1 MTASEIADARL
12 QSLPANELRKDFRM
26 SIEIDKV
33 KINNHLNDVEQ
44 FNDISDTYQQD
55 LKRKF
60 KKKWKDEKISGKF
73 IPDSD
78 IEIVGDNLNDFN
90 RVFPKES
97 SAEKVLQHNLLT
109 RQKTDIAQ
117 TNLEEEKI
125 EVISKKLSLVEVSE
139 KTNADPNEPEKKAL
153 LKKTFVIGQSE
164 RKTTQESSRKS
175 STPD

>member
-109 RQKTDIAQ
+109 RQKTDIA
-117 TNLEEEKI
+117 
-125 EVISKKLSLVEVSE
+125 
-139 KTNADPNEPEKKAL
+139 
-153 LKKTFVIGQSE
+153 
-164 RKTTQESSRKS
+164 
-175 STPD
+175 